1 MTYFIRRIYTG
12 DQVEV
17 AFGSD
22 QAWRNVERSLRATP
36 NARWIHITNA
46 TEKNV
51 CRLACHYGQHCDW
64 AWSKWPKRLPPSS
77 IGRARNIETGEIVE
91 MDFDSE

>member
-22 QAWRNVERSLRATP
+22 QAWIKVERTLRSTP
-36 NARWIHITNA
+36 HARWEHITDVI
-46 TEKNV
+46 EKNAA
-51 CRLACHYGQHCDW
+51 RRACHCDW
-64 AWSKWPKRLPPSS
+64 AGRRYRESTNT
-77 IGRARNIETGEIVE
+77 GRARNLETGEIVE
-91 MDFDSE
+91 MSFGIYAKAASR